1 MPMSYINYFPG
12 HIKLN
17 CTIDKS
23 VYLLKRHTVVK
34 VIAAIINKSGEIGFG
49 LCNDDQSIMS
59 TIVKDRDPTGI
70 IRLFLFCHQPVII
83 LI

>member
-1 MPMSYINYFPG
+1 MTMMTLERD
-12 HIKLN
+12 IKKH
-17 CTIDKS
+17 CGRK
-23 VYLLKRHTVVK
+23 VEE